1 LIFGLF
7 FPDLSMNCL
16 RGEIV
21 CYVLLTNLVST
32 TFWVWINLSKLLIIL
47 VYSFLNKKSHEV
59 LL

>member
-32 TFWVWINLSKLLIIL
+32 TFWVWINLSKIAILI
-47 VYSFLNKKSHEV
+47 S
-59 LL
+59 